1 MTNPRS
7 PRADLFVVV
16 GMPRGATTFLYHNL
30 QRHPEIFLPARKE
43 VNYFNIHHGDG
54 VEWYRD
60 QYLEAGPHQV
70 KGDISPPCFMD
81 PESPRRILEHD
92 PEARAILVVRD
103 PVDWALSFY
112 AQFSSFNFVMPSF
125 SEYLD
130 GYRYEM
136 TEGSLGVRF
145 RDGAIV
151 EAIER
156 FRRAFGDQL
165 LIYDYSHFEHDRLDV
180 LRALESFLGLD
191 PWFASGNFDDM
202 RINASSRRNAKAV
215 SWLLSREWFIRAV
228 QRSVPAHVIKSV
240 RGRFDRFNASNEPGK
255 YVHPERH
262 VVLAEEAL
270 ADQRDAIVQLFAAG
284 PIVLGD
290 GTPFSMNTRAELAG
304 AGV

>member
-1 MTNPRS
+1 MNKPGNTRT
-7 PRADLFVVV
+7 DLFVVV

-43 VNYFNIHHGDG
+43 VNYFNIHHGSG

-81 PESPRRILEHD
+81 PDSPRRILEHD
-92 PEARAILVVRD
+92 RDARAILVVRD
-103 PVDWALSFY
+103 PVEWALSFY

-125 SEYLD
+125 AEYLD

-136 TEGSLGVRF
+136 TEGSLDVRF
-145 RDGAIV
+145 REGAIV
-151 EAIER
+151 EGIEN

-180 LRALESFLGLD
+180 LRAIESFLGVD
-191 PWFASGNFDDM
+191 PWFAPGNFDDM

-228 QRSVPAHVIKSV
+228 QRSVPTDVIKSV
-240 RGRFDRFNASNEPGK
+240 RSRFDRFNAGNHPGK
-255 YVHPERH
+255 YVHPENH
-262 VVLAEEAL
+262 VALAEEAL
-270 ADQRDAIVQLFAAG
+270 ADQRDAIAALFASG

-290 GTPFSMNTRAELAG
+290 GAPFSATTRAAFAEAG
-304 AGV
+304 A